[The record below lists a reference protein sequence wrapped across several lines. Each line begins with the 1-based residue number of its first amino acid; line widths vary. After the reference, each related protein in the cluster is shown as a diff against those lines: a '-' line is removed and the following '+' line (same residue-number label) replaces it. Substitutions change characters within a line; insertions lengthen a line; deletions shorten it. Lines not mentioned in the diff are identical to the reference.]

1 MKKVLVTLSLVIV
14 LGLGANAQYFDNT
27 QATDGFFSTTPS
39 GQYRD
44 GSADDIVF
52 PGMPGMGM
60 YTDQSAPLGSGLV
73 LLAGMGLAY
82 GLKRREK

>member
-27 QATDGFFSTTPS
+27 QTTDGFFSTSAP
-39 GQYRD
+39 GGNYRN
-44 GSADDIVF
+44 GTAGEEL
-52 PGMPGMGM
+52 PGLPGFEL
-60 YTDQSAPLGSGLV
+60 YQDQGAPLGSGL
-73 LLAGMGLAY
+73 LILAGMGLAY